1 MGLLDMPMSGAPK
14 RMMRGKPM
22 MKPPVDMAGKR
33 TPIRKRPKKVK
44 VRPVMSAHA
53 LNAVKGAL

>member
-33 TPIRKRPKKVK
+33 APIRKRPKKVK
-44 VRPVMSAHA
+44 VRQTMNLDA
-53 LNAVKGAL
+53 LERARGAM